1 MAATF
6 RTFDPKL
13 SDEQLTLIARAIDD
27 NRAAGARLNPRKKR
41 LKNSDEPITRFA
53 AAR

>member
-13 SDEQLTLIARAIDD
+13 SDEQLVLIARSLDD
-27 NRAAGARLNPRKKR
+27 NRAAGAQLNPRKKR
-41 LKNSDEPITRFA
+41 LKNSDEPVARFA